1 MTSTVRTD
9 VGTAKVRSAR
19 GDSSGGTKRG
29 PRRPTGRL
37 RRVSLPY
44 LLLLPALILELL
56 VHLVPMVIG
65 IVMSFKE
72 LTQFYIR

>member
-1 MTSTVRTD
+1 MTGTVRTD
-9 VGTAKVRSAR
+9 TAKVRSAR
-19 GDSSGGTKRG
+19 GDFSPGAARG
-29 PRRPTGRL
+29 PRRPGRIK
-37 RRVSLPY
+37 RIGLPY

-65 IVMSFKE
+65 ITMSFKE